1 LIDNQRLGTLALKV
15 LVTGGSGFFG
25 QNLINELS
33 KSRHL
38 QITCLSRNPQKN
50 FRNVNWVQGDL
61 TNNDLLSNLGK
72 QEFRKLYH
80 LAWDGLP
87 NRSIEFSELNLN
99 NSKRLIENLVN
110 KNDIELN
117 IIGSCLEYGDIDGY
131 INDESIPN
139 GKDSFAVAKIKLN
152 QYVSK
157 LGVPYRWYRP
167 FFVYGLGQNREALIP
182 CLLRSLK
189 NNEPLNIK
197 SISNSHDF
205 VSVSDVVK
213 AIILSSNLNSIM
225 GEINI
230 GTGVLT
236 TVGDIVSAFYKQF
249 SLTFEIDF
257 DRNPGLVSN
266 SSKLKEIAGWEP
278 EFTGISGILNY
289 YNKLGEFK

>member
-1 LIDNQRLGTLALKV
+1 

-33 KSRHL
+33 KSKHL
-38 QITCLSRNPQKN
+38 QITCVSRNPQKN
-50 FRNVNWVQGDL
+50 FQNVNWVRGDL
-61 TNNDLLSNLGK
+61 NNNDLISNLSK
-72 QEFRKLYH
+72 QKFKKLYH

-87 NRSIEFSELNLN
+87 DRSIEFSELNLN
-99 NSKRLIENLVN
+99 NSKRLIENLVS

-117 IIGSCLEYGDIDGY
+117 VIGSCLEYGDIHGLVL
-131 INDESIPN
+131 DESIPN
-139 GKDSFAVAKIKLN
+139 GKNSFSVAKIKLN
-152 QYVSK
+152 QYISE

-167 FFVYGLGQNREALIP
+167 FFVYGLGQHREGLIP
-182 CLLRSLK
+182 TLLRNLK
-189 NNEPLNIK
+189 NNQPLSIK
-197 SISNSHDF
+197 SICNSHDF
-205 VSVSDVVK
+205 VAISDVVK

-249 SLTFEIDF
+249 NLRFEMKF

-266 SSKLKEIAGWEP
+266 SYKLRKIAGWEP
-278 EFTGISGILNY
+278 EFTGLNGIMNY
-289 YNKLGEFK
+289 FNKLGEFK